1 MNRVAFKLR
10 FGNLKLTNEVKD
22 IIVSVGALTIAFS
35 IWVFRSSRVEINIET
50 VSIVIATSILSV
62 TTAFLLHELAHRYV
76 ARRFG
81 GYAFFK
87 MWPLGVLLA
96 IVTSFLGFIFAAPG
110 AVNIG
115 GIYRN
120 DHIGKT
126 ALAGPATNLILGIV
140 LYLTSFLFSSV
151 SVAAFMLGF
160 AGSINLFLALF
171 NMIPIPP
178 LDGSKIWKWDFHIFV
193 LVFAVALLL
202 NVLDHF
208 I

>member
-1 MNRVAFKLR
+1 MNKVASKLGLGNLR
-10 FGNLKLTNEVKD
+10 FTEEVKD
-22 IIVSVGALTIAFS
+22 IIVSVGTLTIAFS
-35 IWVFRSSRVEINIET
+35 IWFFRSARIEINVLTI
-50 VSIVIATSILSV
+50 SLVIATSILSV
-62 TTAFLLHELAHRYV
+62 TTAFLLHELAHRYT
-76 ARRFG
+76 ARRYG

-96 IVTSFLGFIFAAPG
+96 IITSFLGFIFAAPG

-126 ALAGPATNLILGIV
+126 ALAGPLTNLALGIP
-140 LYLTSFLFSSV
+140 LYFTSLLFSPGSIME
-151 SVAAFMLGF
+151 FILGF
-160 AGSINLFLALF
+160 AGSTNLFLALF
-171 NMIPIPP
+171 NLIPIPP

-193 LVFAVALLL
+193 LIFAVTLLL
-202 NVLDHF
+202 NVIDHF